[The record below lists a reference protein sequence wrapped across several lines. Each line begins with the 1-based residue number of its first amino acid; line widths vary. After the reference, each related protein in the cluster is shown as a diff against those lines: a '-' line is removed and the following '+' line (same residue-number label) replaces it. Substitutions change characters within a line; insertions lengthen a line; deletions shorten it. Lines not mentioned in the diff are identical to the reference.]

1 MQETHK
7 IKIFAL
13 QDFNILETFYR
24 DISQDVTLEF
34 IVRVRLH
41 DDEVSVTLKGHLLV
55 EYLINKI
62 IEQRHETPEKVLGK
76 SHNFT
81 FSKKLQLVYSMGL
94 LPDYL
99 FENINRINRLRNKL
113 AHNLTFDLD
122 KEDMSFTKT
131 NGETINIYP
140 KKSRYPE
147 RRYLKMLCFS
157 TLSQL
162 ERHMEY
168 KLKLNPRFIESSK
181 AKK

>member
-1 MQETHK
+1 METY
-7 IKIFAL
+7 
-13 QDFNILETFYR
+13 YR

-34 IVRVRLH
+34 VVRVRLH

-62 IEQRHETPEKVLGK
+62 IQQKKEVPEKVLGK

-81 FSKKLQLVYSMGL
+81 FSKKLQLVYSMGV

-99 FENINRINRLRNKL
+99 FENINQINRLRNKL
-113 AHNLTFDLD
+113 AHNLTFDLH
-122 KEDMSFTKT
+122 KEDMTFTKT
-131 NGETINIYP
+131 NGERINIYP

-157 TLSQL
+157 TISQL
-162 ERHMEY
+162 ERHMEFV
-168 KLKLNPRFIESSK
+168 LKIDPRFIEPTK
-181 AKK
+181 TKQ